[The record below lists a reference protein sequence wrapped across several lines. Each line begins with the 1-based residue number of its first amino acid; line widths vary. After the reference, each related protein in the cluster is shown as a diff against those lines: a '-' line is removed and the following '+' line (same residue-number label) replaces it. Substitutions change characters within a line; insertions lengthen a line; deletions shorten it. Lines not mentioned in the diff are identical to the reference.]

1 MSVREMT
8 KEEKNQYI
16 NELIDKNSRL
26 QVENVELKG
35 QYARLS
41 KESRNLKEELDEKKR
56 YIEKLK
62 NGSDERYATEIRY
75 RDGVIDGL
83 KYALSVCVG
92 EIRE

>member
-1 MSVREMT
+1 MSEREMT

-16 NELIDKNSRL
+16 NELIDKSSRL

-35 QYARLS
+35 QYERLS
-41 KESRNLKEELDEKKR
+41 KENKQLKADLDERKR
-56 YIEKLK
+56 YIENLK
-62 NGSDERYATEIRY
+62 KGSDERYAIEIRY

-83 KYALSVCVG
+83 KYAISVCVG

>member
-1 MSVREMT
+1 MSTREMT

-26 QVENVELKG
+26 RVENEELKG
-35 QYARLS
+35 QYERLS
-41 KESRNLKEELDEKKR
+41 KESIQLKTAFDERKR

-83 KYALSVCVG
+83 KYALSMCKG
-92 EIRE
+92 EVRE

>member
-1 MSVREMT
+1 MCVREMT

-16 NELIDKNSRL
+16 NELIDKSSRL

-35 QYARLS
+35 QYERLS
-41 KESRNLKEELDEKKR
+41 KESRNLKEELDERKR

-83 KYALSVCVG
+83 KYALNVCKG
-92 EIRE
+92 EVRE

>member
-1 MSVREMT
+1 MSVRERT
-8 KEEKNQYI
+8 KEETNQYI